1 MGKSLYD
8 YCIETDR
15 LALLDQ
21 WDIALNEGLT
31 PQMVSYGSPQ
41 KAWWRCEL
49 GHCYEAEV
57 YARAIRDTGCPYC
70 DGKKVLA
77 GFNDLAGKFP
87 EIASQWHPS
96 KNEGLLPE
104 EVTAF
109 SSKKVWW
116 ICPKGHDY
124 FAMIR
129 NRTREK
135 SGCPYCE
142 GRKVLAGFND
152 LATVNPDIAAQ
163 WHPTLNDGL
172 APHMVSYGSTAKAW
186 WRCEK
191 GHVWKVAIHSRTRQK
206 ETGCPVCSGKVISPG
221 ENDLAALNP
230 EIAAQ
235 WHPILNGAL
244 TPEMV
249 TVGSARNVWWRC
261 EHGHEYQARIADRV
275 SRTYNCPYCS
285 GKRILAGFNDLA
297 TKSPDVAAQW
307 HPILN
312 GDLTP
317 EMVTYCTTKKV
328 WWQCEHGHEWQAKV
342 YTRAKGQKS
351 GCPVCY
357 HQSRRKTVETP

>member
-15 LALLDQ
+15 LSLLDQ

-70 DGKKVLA
+70 DGKKV
-77 GFNDLAGKFP
+77 F
-87 EIASQWHPS
+87 
-96 KNEGLLPE
+96 
-104 EVTAF
+104 
-109 SSKKVWW
+109 
-116 ICPKGHDY
+116 
-124 FAMIR
+124 
-129 NRTREK
+129 
-135 SGCPYCE
+135 
-142 GRKVLAGFND
+142 
-152 LATVNPDIAAQ
+152 TVNPDIAAQ

-221 ENDLAALNP
+221 ENDLATLNP